1 MKGKANMKKCPK
13 CRRYY
18 HSYPALSRIDNRTY
32 ICPECRVREA
42 LSLFGLSA
50 QEQEEILIDLRKETF
65 KPGMRVR
72 LLKIDDD
79 HAPPVGTEG
88 TVLGVDD
95 IGSLLMSWDTGSSLN
110 VVMGEDVVE
119 II

>member
-1 MKGKANMKKCPK
+1 MKKCPK
-13 CRRYY
+13 CGCYY
-18 HSYPALSRIDNRTY
+18 HSYPALSRIDNRTH
-32 ICPECRVREA
+32 ICPDCGVREA
-42 LSLFGLSA
+42 LNALGLTSH
-50 QEQEEILIDLRKETF
+50 EQEKVLIEIRKETF

-72 LLKIDDD
+72 LLKMDDD
-79 HAPPVGTEG
+79 QAPPVGTEG

-95 IGSLLMSWDTGSSLN
+95 IGSLLMVWDTGSSLN

>member
-1 MKGKANMKKCPK
+1 M
-13 CRRYY
+13 
-18 HSYPALSRIDNRTY
+18 
-32 ICPECRVREA
+32 REA
-42 LSLFGLSA
+42 LNALGLTSH
-50 QEQEEILIDLRKETF
+50 EQEKVLIEIRKETF

-72 LLKIDDD
+72 LLKMDDD
-79 HAPPVGTEG
+79 QAPPVGTEG

>member
-1 MKGKANMKKCPK
+1 
-13 CRRYY
+13 
-18 HSYPALSRIDNRTY
+18 
-32 ICPECRVREA
+32 
-42 LSLFGLSA
+42 
-50 QEQEEILIDLRKETF
+50 
-65 KPGMRVR
+65 MRVR

>member
-1 MKGKANMKKCPK
+1 M
-13 CRRYY
+13 
-18 HSYPALSRIDNRTY
+18 
-32 ICPECRVREA
+32 REA
-42 LSLFGLSA
+42 LNALGLTSH
-50 QEQEEILIDLRKETF
+50 EQEKVLIEIRKGTF

-72 LLKIDDD
+72 LLKMDDNQ
-79 HAPPVGTEG
+79 APPIGTEG
-88 TVLGVDD
+88 IVLGVDD

>member
-1 MKGKANMKKCPK
+1 MKKRPK
-13 CRRYY
+13 CGCCY
-18 HSYPALSRIDNRTY
+18 HGYPALSRTDNRTY
-32 ICPECRVREA
+32 ICPDCGVREA
-42 LSLFGLSA
+42 LTLFGLST
-50 QEQEEILIDLRKETF
+50 QEQEEILIAIRKETF

-72 LLKIDDD
+72 LLKMDDNQ
-79 HAPPVGTEG
+79 APPIGTEG
-88 TVLGVDD
+88 IVLGVDD

>member
-1 MKGKANMKKCPK
+1 M
-13 CRRYY
+13 
-18 HSYPALSRIDNRTY
+18 
-32 ICPECRVREA
+32 REA
-42 LSLFGLSA
+42 LNALGLTSH
-50 QEQEEILIDLRKETF
+50 EQEKVLIEIRKETF

-72 LLKIDDD
+72 LLKMNDDQ
-79 HAPPVGTEG
+79 APPIGTEG
-88 TVLGVDD
+88 IVLGVDD

>member
-1 MKGKANMKKCPK
+1 M
-13 CRRYY
+13 
-18 HSYPALSRIDNRTY
+18 
-32 ICPECRVREA
+32 REA
-42 LSLFGLSA
+42 LSTLGLSTH
-50 QEQEEILIDLRKETF
+50 EQKEILIDLRKETF

-72 LLKIDDD
+72 LLKMDDD
-79 HAPPVGTEG
+79 QAPPIGTEG
-88 TVLGVDD
+88 IVLGVDD

>member
-1 MKGKANMKKCPK
+1 M
-13 CRRYY
+13 
-18 HSYPALSRIDNRTY
+18 
-32 ICPECRVREA
+32 REA
-42 LSLFGLSA
+42 LNALGLTSH
-50 QEQEEILIDLRKETF
+50 EQEKVLIEIRKETF

-72 LLKIDDD
+72 LLKMDDD
-79 HAPPVGTEG
+79 QAPPIGTEG
-88 TVLGVDD
+88 IVLGVDD

>member
-1 MKGKANMKKCPK
+1 MKKCPK
-13 CRRYY
+13 CGCYY
-18 HSYPALSRIDNRTY
+18 HGYPALSRIDNRTH
-32 ICPECRVREA
+32 ICPDCGVREA
-42 LSLFGLSA
+42 LNALGLTSH
-50 QEQEEILIDLRKETF
+50 EQEKVLIEIRKETF

-72 LLKIDDD
+72 LLKMNDDQ
-79 HAPPVGTEG
+79 APPIGTEG
-88 TVLGVDD
+88 TVLDVDD

>member
-1 MKGKANMKKCPK
+1 M
-13 CRRYY
+13 RD
-18 HSYPALSRIDNRTY
+18 ALN
-32 ICPECRVREA
+32 A
-42 LSLFGLSA
+42 LGLTSH
-50 QEQEEILIDLRKETF
+50 EQEKVLIEIRKETF

-72 LLKIDDD
+72 LLKMDDD
-79 HAPPVGTEG
+79 QAPPIGTEG